1 MRSVVERNVSGDSTH
16 ICAHCE
22 STQQSDR
29 MPWKK
34 ICGHTL
40 WYSSTLRDRR
50 RVGVFVLTFDSRSLM
65 VTGYISKD
73 EPHAELE
80 VKSGLC
86 LRSGADI
93 AMRFCVR
100 FA

>member
-1 MRSVVERNVSGDSTH
+1 
-16 ICAHCE
+16 
-22 STQQSDR
+22 
-29 MPWKK
+29 
-34 ICGHTL
+34 
-40 WYSSTLRDRR
+40 
-50 RVGVFVLTFDSRSLM
+50 VFVLTFDSRSLM

-86 LRSGADI
+86 LRSGADV